1 MALFGKK
8 KNEYEEAS
16 KNLSKDI
23 PASDRLIMEKLN
35 DNDERAA
42 QLVQELKKRKSV
54 DFEFRRFG
62 CACR

>member
-42 QLVQELKKRKSV
+42 QLVQELKK
-54 DFEFRRFG
+54 G
-62 CACR
+62 NP